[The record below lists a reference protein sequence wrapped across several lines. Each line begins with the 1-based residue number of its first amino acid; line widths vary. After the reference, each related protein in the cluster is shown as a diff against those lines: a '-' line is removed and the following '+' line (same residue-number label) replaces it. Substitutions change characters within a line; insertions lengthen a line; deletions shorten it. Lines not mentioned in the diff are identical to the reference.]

1 MKAIIKDLIDPRTT
15 DDGSR
20 TFATA
25 VLTIGDE
32 KFVQPVS
39 FKPSD
44 NIKEGM
50 TVEAKPTQKASFTLY
65 TNGHSSPQSQK

>member
-1 MKAIIKDLIDPRTT
+1 MKAKITDLIGSRTT

-25 VLTIGDE
+25 VMTIDGE
-32 KFVQPVS
+32 KYVQPVS

-50 TVEAKPTQKASFTLY
+50 EVHAKPTQKASFTL
-65 TNGHSSPQSQK
+65 TPNGQPSHKP